1 LWEAGGRG
9 IVALA
14 ISDATLCSRFS
25 MRPPDAPPSLPTPI
39 SPAETGF
46 RHRFTARLEARGT
59 YPTWVLIAALAGMFA
74 TTFPITILTI
84 ALRSIAL
91 EFDTRETTV
100 AWVITAPMLFSAV
113 ALPLL
118 GKLGDLYGHRRVFLI
133 GSTAAT
139 ITAIATAFAWGP
151 LSLIGLRT
159 LAAVVGGA
167 TQPTSMALI
176 FSVFD
181 SKDRVR
187 AMGWWSMTGAAA
199 PALGLIAGGP
209 LVDWLGWR
217 VVFVIQAFFS
227 LGALL
232 LAALVL
238 RETPRQRVRF
248 DLAGAAMLA
257 VGVAGLM
264 FALGRARDLG
274 PASPVIALSTAAG
287 VLGLVA
293 FVAVER
299 RAAEPL
305 LSLEFLRRRNF
316 SAPMVAN
323 AFLGAAYMGAFVL
336 APLVLLELFRFTI
349 SQAAAFMLM
358 RTLTLTLASP
368 LGGRLGERVGERAA
382 ALWGSM
388 IMTGALVVIA
398 LGTAA
403 TSLVAVGVGLVF
415 QGLGHGLSLP
425 SLTSAVANSVPERD
439 LGIASAANRLT
450 GQVGTAFGITALTIA
465 YGGIN
470 TGAGLGAALG
480 LGAVLALLSVFAAAF
495 MQSAPIPPLDPRA
508 GRASGARL
516 E

>member
-1 LWEAGGRG
+1 
-9 IVALA
+9 
-14 ISDATLCSRFS
+14 
-25 MRPPDAPPSLPTPI
+25 
-39 SPAETGF
+39 
-46 RHRFTARLEARGT
+46 
-59 YPTWVLIAALAGMFA
+59 
-74 TTFPITILTI
+74 
-84 ALRSIAL
+84 
-91 EFDTRETTV
+91 
-100 AWVITAPMLFSAV
+100 
-113 ALPLL
+113 
-118 GKLGDLYGHRRVFLI
+118 
-133 GSTAAT
+133 
-139 ITAIATAFAWGP
+139 
-151 LSLIGLRT
+151 
-159 LAAVVGGA
+159 
-167 TQPTSMALI
+167 
-176 FSVFD
+176 
-181 SKDRVR
+181 
-187 AMGWWSMTGAAA
+187 
-199 PALGLIAGGP
+199 
-209 LVDWLGWR
+209 
-217 VVFVIQAFFS
+217 
-227 LGALL
+227 
-232 LAALVL
+232 
-238 RETPRQRVRF
+238 
-248 DLAGAAMLA
+248 
-257 VGVAGLM
+257 
-264 FALGRARDLG
+264 
-274 PASPVIALSTAAG
+274 
-287 VLGLVA
+287 
-293 FVAVER
+293 
-299 RAAEPL
+299 
-305 LSLEFLRRRNF
+305 
-316 SAPMVAN
+316 MVAN

-480 LGAVLALLSVFAAAF
+480 LGAVLALFSVFAVAF

>member
-1 LWEAGGRG
+1 MVGPRLPMRS
-9 IVALA
+9 
-14 ISDATLCSRFS
+14 SDV
-25 MRPPDAPPSLPTPI
+25 PPSGPPPI
-39 SPAETGF
+39 SPGVAGF

-59 YPTWVLIAALAGMFA
+59 YPTWVLVAALAGMFA

-91 EFDTRETTV
+91 EFGTRETTV

-118 GKLGDLYGHRRVFLI
+118 GKLGDLYGHRRVFLL

-139 ITAIATAFAWGP
+139 LTALATAFAWGP

-181 SKDRVR
+181 AKDRVR

-217 VVFVIQAFFS
+217 VVFAIQALVS
-227 LGALL
+227 LLALL
-232 LAALVL
+232 LAGLVL

-248 DLAGAAMLA
+248 DLAGAATLA
-257 VGVAGLM
+257 VGVGGLM

-274 PASPVIALSTAAG
+274 PAAPAIGLSTLAG
-287 VLGLVA
+287 VLGIVA

-299 RAAEPL
+299 RAVEPL
-305 LSLEFLRRRNF
+305 LSLDFLRRRNF

-323 AFLGAAYMGAFVL
+323 AFMGAAYMGAFVL
-336 APLVLLELFRFTI
+336 APLVLLELFRFSI
-349 SQAAAFMLM
+349 SQAAGFMLM
-358 RTLTLTLASP
+358 RTLTLTVASP
-368 LGGRLGERVGERAA
+368 LGGRLGERIGERGA
-382 ALWGSM
+382 ALCGASV
-388 IMTGALVVIA
+388 MTGALIVIA
-398 LGTAA
+398 VGTASE
-403 TSLVAVGVGLVF
+403 SLVGVGAGLIL
-415 QGLGHGLSLP
+415 QGLGHGLGLP
-425 SLTSAVANSVPERD
+425 SLTSAVANAVPERD

-450 GQVGTAFGITALTIA
+450 GQVGTAFGITALTIV
-465 YGGIN
+465 YGGDN
-470 TGAGLGAALG
+470 TGSGLGAAFG
-480 LGAVLALLSVFAAAF
+480 LGAGLAMLSVFATVF
-495 MQSAPIPPLDPRA
+495 MRRGLPAPADDPYAGAGCRA
-508 GRASGARL
+508 RV